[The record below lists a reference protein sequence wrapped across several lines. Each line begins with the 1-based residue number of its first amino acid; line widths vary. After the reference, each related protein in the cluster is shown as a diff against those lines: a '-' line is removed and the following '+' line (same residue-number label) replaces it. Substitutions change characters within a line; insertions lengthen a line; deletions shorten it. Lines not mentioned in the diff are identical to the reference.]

1 MSELETSETVEAT
14 ESVEQEAPAPSLDEI
29 AKEFSVDEQVSQFQA
44 HPQQANQDI
53 EQYIPDP
60 ISDPDQYNRY
70 IRQQNSTIDN
80 VNKTVKALSEK
91 LSAHEN
97 RMIQQQVEADLNRA
111 VATVNKKL
119 GVEAEMAEI
128 ALRMEYEKNPSFQ
141 KIWDN
146 RSKNPQAFDKAL
158 NAVADKYANKFAVKQ
173 DAQLTENQLAAK
185 KSLQT
190 MNKSPSPDQNSKWE
204 NLGQGEFEREWERMK
219 RGY

>member
-44 HPQQANQDI
+44 HPQQANQDV